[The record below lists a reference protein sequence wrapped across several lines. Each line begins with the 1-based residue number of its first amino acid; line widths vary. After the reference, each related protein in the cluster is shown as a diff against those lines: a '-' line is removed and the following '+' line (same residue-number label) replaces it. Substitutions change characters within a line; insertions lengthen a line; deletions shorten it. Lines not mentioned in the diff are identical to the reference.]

1 MKTTLTWSEK
11 LRFSAAFGEN
21 SVAMDARAPIGQGT
35 APSPKELVLAG
46 ICGCTAMD
54 IAMVLRKARQTPG
67 SFAIEAK
74 AEQTGGR
81 PSVFK
86 MVHLVYKVAGGVD
99 EETLKN
105 AVHESMTLDCG
116 VSAMIA
122 KVCPI
127 TYEVEL
133 DGKMIAKGEAR
144 FP

>member
-1 MKTTLTWSEK
+1 LKTTLTWSEK
-11 LRFSAAFGEN
+11 LRFSAVFGEH
-21 SVAMDARAPIGQGT
+21 SVAMDTRAPIGTGT

-54 IAMVLRKARQTPG
+54 VAMVLRKARQTPG
-67 SFAIEAK
+67 SFAIDAT

-86 MVHLVYKVAGGVD
+86 TVHIVYKVAGGVD
-99 EETLKN
+99 AETLKS

-127 TYEVEL
+127 TYDVEL
-133 DGKMIAKGEAR
+133 DGKLIAKGEAR